1 MKKKIKLDR
10 ILPAFGVKGWMVTIA
25 GILCIYMM
33 NGPLVGGTNT
43 IFSLFNEWYGW
54 TVTQMS
60 FGITLGGW
68 LSVVGIMLF
77 GMLCRKKGA
86 KFVTV
91 VSLAG
96 VAVALA
102 LFAAGQTLTFFLI
115 SCILSQF
122 FSVGYSVI
130 SVGQYGADW
139 FPTKKGLYMG
149 FAGMGMVISGATI
162 NLLLL
167 YIFPSWGV
175 RYTMLLF
182 VGYLLVVILFVTLL
196 TKNTPEEAGA
206 FPDNDR
212 NFSRERLAGIRAKS
226 EDYRKTS
233 PWDTKKV
240 LRTPQTWIIAIG
252 WGIAMLAAS
261 GSFAH
266 LVPTLVYFGHS
277 PMMGIIL
284 LASFW
289 WVGLASNWILG
300 ILDVNIGTK
309 KASLVVLCVELIT
322 LLIIIF
328 FGSNPV
334 LASIAVW
341 LLLFSVSGLANMNMS
356 VTSTVWGRYDFGAAW
371 PVVSVIFRVVHTS
384 GVLIIAAIADK
395 AGYMTAYAVLAG
407 LVVVAGVIMATL
419 PNKCIGGVLDEDMV
433 AAGVTA
439 EDK

>member
-1 MKKKIKLDR
+1 MKKKIRLDR

-68 LSVVGIMLF
+68 LSVIGVMLF

-86 KFVTV
+86 KLVTV
-91 VSLAG
+91 ISLTG
-96 VAVALA
+96 VAIALA
-102 LFAAGQTLTFFLI
+102 LFAVSQNLTMFIL
-115 SCILSQF
+115 SCVISQF

-167 YIFPSWGV
+167 NIFPSWGV
-175 RYTMLLF
+175 RNTMLLF
-182 VGYLLVVILFVTLL
+182 IGYLIVVILIVSLL

-206 FPDNDR
+206 YPDNDK
-212 NFSRERLAGIRAKS
+212 NFSRQRLAEINFRA
-226 EDYRKTS
+226 EEYRKTS
-233 PWDTKKV
+233 PWNTGKV
-240 LRTPQTWIIAIG
+240 LRTPQTWIIAVG
-252 WGIAMLAAS
+252 WGLAMLAAS

-266 LVPTLVYFGHS
+266 LVPTLVYFGHP

-309 KASLVVLCVELIT
+309 KASLVVLGVEFIT
-322 LLIIIF
+322 LLLILF

-334 LASIAVW
+334 VASVAVW

-371 PVVSVIFRVVHTS
+371 TVVSVIFRVVHTS
-384 GVLIIAAIADK
+384 GVLVIAAIADR

-407 LVVVAGVIMATL
+407 LVVVAGIIMATL

-433 AAGVTA
+433 AAGVVA
-439 EDK
+439 VDK